1 MKQELVQV
9 WRNLKLN
16 PLHLILGLVIA
27 SMGTALLINDSF
39 FYWPPE
45 WQWFFNNDLVDA
57 IALAIGIGLIA
68 FVVAGGKSQL
78 ANAILLA
85 LSAFFLTMLTVLQ
98 IGHVLV
104 VHDYS
109 RILSIIAMIGWLLVI
124 QYLARHSKTVK
135 RRK

>member
-124 QYLARHSKTVK
+124 QYLAMHSKTVK